1 MLPEKVKQL
10 AAILSNLPGI
20 GPRQAIR
27 LAIHI
32 SKSEAFKSELLNTL
46 ESLADTK
53 QCSQCF
59 FIHDRANDL
68 CLICSDKNRD
78 QETIAIVEKITDLL
92 SLEQSGT
99 YKGRYLVL
107 GTLKRDG
114 MLNEGHKEKINLLK
128 QQFGAKKAKEII
140 LCLSPSNHGEINSAT
155 LESELKKSA
164 EKITRLAT
172 GIPTG
177 GDIEFAD
184 EKTLEGALKNRS

>member
-32 SKSEAFKSELLNTL
+32 SKSDTFKEELLKTL
-46 ESLADTK
+46 ELLSDTK

-59 FIHDRANDL
+59 FIHEKAGEL
-68 CLICSDKNRD
+68 CSICSDKNRD

-107 GTLKRDG
+107 GALKRDG
-114 MLNEGHKEKINLLK
+114 MLNEDHKERINRLK
-128 QQFGAKKAKEII
+128 QQLGNQKAKEII

-155 LESELKKSA
+155 LESELKNSA

-184 EKTLEGALKNRS
+184 ERTLRGALEHRS